1 MRKALGA
8 LAALVA
14 LGAISPSE
22 AYVVGRRD
30 NSAVIGALTQAS
42 QRHGVPLSLMLGFG
56 RIESRLKPEAKRGS
70 YKGLFQLSDK
80 EFQRYGGG
88 RIYDPHDNANAFAKL
103 TLVNMAKF
111 RAATGRNPTGA
122 ELYLMHQQGEAGAA
136 AHLRNPSRPAWQNMY
151 ATAEGRRKGP
161 GWAKKAIW
169 GNVPPSWK
177 RRFGSVENVTS
188 GDFTE
193 MWRRTYEAKEGWKSG
208 TKLASANIPKI
219 PSRARAEVNEATRT
233 ANMRSASESL
243 DLNGRERKLYE
254 RHLKNLWGSGGV
266 TGEMGNRSTL
276 MATTVG
282 FGGRTYLIPTVW
294 DGKILSDEQAIL
306 RAKREGL
313 RNFPQYRSVEEAQA
327 RYSKIHD
334 YMDMDTEQWTN
345 AQISPNDPRQYASQ
359 QAVYSEL
366 DSVAAEKASR
376 ALPPPPPSFSV
387 VLGGKREPTPF
398 SPGTPSGPV
407 DSSVIAS
414 RKPDEATAP
423 GSEFFTSDRLDDIFG
438 KPFGQLY
445 AEGRIPK
452 PPAKP
457 LLLRDLFGAA

>member
-1 MRKALGA
+1 MV
-8 LAALVA
+8 ALVA
-14 LGAISPSE
+14 LSATSPSE

-30 NSAVIGALTQAS
+30 SSAVIGALTQAS
-42 QRHGVPLSLMLGFG
+42 QRHAIPLGVMLGFG
-56 RIESRLKPEAKRGS
+56 RIESGLRPRARTGS
-70 YKGLFQLSDK
+70 YKGLFQLSK
-80 EFQRYGGG
+80 EEFQRYGGG
-88 RIYDPHDNANAFAKL
+88 DIYNAHDNANAFAKL

-136 AHLRNPSRPAWQNMY
+136 AHLRRPNAPAWINMY
-151 ATAEGRRKGP
+151 NTAEGRRKGP

-208 TKLASANIPKI
+208 TQLASANIPKI
-219 PSRARAEVNEATRT
+219 PSRARASLNQTAREQIMREASNE
-233 ANMRSASESL
+233 L
-243 DLNGRERKLYE
+243 KLNTRERKLYE

-345 AQISPNDPRQYASQ
+345 AQISPTDPRGYRDQ
-359 QAVYSEL
+359 QVGYSEL
-366 DSVAAEKASR
+366 DTQSAEKA
-376 ALPPPPPSFSV
+376 AGVLPPPPPSFSV
-387 VLGGKREPTPF
+387 VLGGKQEPTPF
-398 SPGTPSGPV
+398 SPGTPTGPV
-407 DSSVIAS
+407 DSSVIAA

-452 PPAKP
+452 PPEKP